1 MELKLP
7 GGQFCGDVL
16 RSSNLSGI
24 RLTETTYSP
33 GLVLPK
39 HSHEHA
45 CFIFTLGGSFYETY
59 GKRSR
64 VCKSLTLI
72 YRPSDEVHSDHFY
85 NSGGRCLN
93 IEIEPQWM
101 ELIRRPPISLD
112 GSAAFEGGAVAGLAI
127 KLYKEFQQP
136 DDVSPIAIEGLFLEI
151 IAEVARHNLKLTSG
165 GVPKWLERARQF
177 LQDHFCDCFT
187 VDELARVVDVHP
199 AHLIRSFRRHYGCT
213 IGEYTRRLR
222 IDFAC
227 RELSVSDAALAEI
240 ASTSGFYDQAHFSR
254 TFKRLTGTT
263 PTKFRELTRL
273 RKSCTNRSE

>member
-7 GGQFCGDVL
+7 GGQFCGEVL

-24 RLTETTYSP
+24 RLTETIYSP

-59 GKRSR
+59 GKQSR

-85 NSGGRCLN
+85 DSGGRCLN
-93 IEIEPQWM
+93 IEIEPEWM
-101 ELIRRPPISLD
+101 ELIRRPPISLE
-112 GSAAFEGGAVAGLAI
+112 GSAAFEGGTVSGLAI
-127 KLYKEFQQP
+127 KLYKEFQQA
-136 DDVSPIAIEGLFLEI
+136 DEVSPISIEGLFLEI
-151 IAEVARHNLKLTSG
+151 VAEAARGLKSISG
-165 GVPKWLERARQF
+165 GIPKWLERAKQF
-177 LQDHFCDCFT
+177 LQTHFCDSFT
-187 VDELARVVDVHP
+187 VDELARAVGAHP
-199 AHLIRSFRRHYGCT
+199 AHLARSFRRHYGCT
-213 IGEYTRRLR
+213 IGEFTRRLR

-227 RELSVSDAALAEI
+227 RELSASDAALADI
-240 ASTSGFYDQAHFSR
+240 ASASGFYDQGHFSR

-263 PTKFRELTRL
+263 PAKFRELTRS
-273 RKSCTNRSE
+273 RKSGTNRSE